1 MALTCLCGK
10 KAKFKTSGAERTKR
24 ILIRKSVVW
33 CAELGAGGWGGG
45 GGLSDPQAEE
55 RAGSFL

>member
-10 KAKFKTSGAERTKR
+10 KAKFKTSGAEKTKR

-33 CAELGAGGWGGG
+33 CAELGVGGWS
-45 GGLSDPQAEE
+45 GGLPDPRAEE